1 MPNRLSPQDIAAI
14 EARLQALPEPDLT
27 DPDNPEWTEE
37 DFARARP
44 AHEVLSAAELAA
56 FPKSRGRPRSG
67 DPAVPVSIRLSGPVA
82 RHLRGLGQG
91 WQTRVNDQLA
101 ALIDAGKL

>member
-1 MPNRLSPQDIAAI
+1 MSDKLTSQDIAAI

-27 DPDNPEWTEE
+27 DPDNPEWTEA
-37 DFARARP
+37 DFARARGP
-44 AHEVLSAAELAA
+44 EALSAAELAA
-56 FPKSRGRPRSG
+56 FPNSRGRPRSA
-67 DPAVPVSIRLSGPVA
+67 DPAIPVSIRLSGRVA

>member
-1 MPNRLSPQDIAAI
+1 MPRKPTV
-14 EARLQALPEPDLT
+14 DLT
-27 DPDNPEWTEE
+27 DPDNPEWTKE

-44 AHEVLSAAELAA
+44 AHEVLTPEQMAA
-56 FPKSRGRPRSG
+56 FPNSRGRPRSA
-67 DPAVPVSIRLSGPVA
+67 DPAIPVSIRLSGRVA